1 MARASCAMARTM
13 DSARSSRRMSRTKLP
28 SIFSMETGMDRK

>member
-1 MARASCAMARTM
+1 MARTM

-28 SIFSMETGMDRK
+28 SILSIDNRHGA